1 MSEQKNKII
10 KRLRILRGQIEAIE
24 KMLEQETEC
33 EKMLTQIKA
42 VRSGLLSC
50 TREIIQNKY
59 CTCRGEGQ
67 VCTQDV
73 EKIMDLL
80 ARY

>member
-1 MSEQKNKII
+1 MTETKIKLV

-24 KMLEQETEC
+24 KMLEGGDDC

-42 VRSGLLSC
+42 VRSGLLAC

-59 CTCRGEGQ
+59 CTCKKGQ
-67 VCTQDV
+67 VCNQDV
-73 EKIMDLL
+73 EKILELL
-80 ARY
+80 TRY

>member
-1 MSEQKNKII
+1 MPDQKTKLI

-24 KMLEQETEC
+24 KMIAGSDDC

-42 VRSGLLSC
+42 VRSGLLAC

-59 CTCRGEGQ
+59 CSCQKGQ
-67 VCTQDV
+67 VCNQDV
-73 EKIMDLL
+73 EKILDLL

>member
-1 MSEQKNKII
+1 MSEQKGKLI

-24 KMLEQETEC
+24 KMIDKGDDC

-59 CTCRGEGQ
+59 CSCKKGQ
-67 VCTQDV
+67 VCSKDV
-73 EKIMDLL
+73 EEILELL